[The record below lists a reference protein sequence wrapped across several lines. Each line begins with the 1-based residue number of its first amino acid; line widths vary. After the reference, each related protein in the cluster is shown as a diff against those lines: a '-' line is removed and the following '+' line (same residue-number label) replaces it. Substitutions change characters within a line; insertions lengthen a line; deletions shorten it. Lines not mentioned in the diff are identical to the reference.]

1 MSGRSVKT
9 NQHEVRVA
17 NTRKILDLLRQQ
29 PALTVRELSTETRL
43 SRPTVAKILGL
54 LAGAGVISDRETGE
68 STLEG
73 GKPPRLFSLDAHGGH
88 LIGIN
93 YSGNHFFGSLVDLQL
108 RVMTSVAQPVPA
120 EIRATELVDLLDQ
133 MVRGLL
139 VSSDVTGGRCLGIG
153 IGTPGVTDLGLGE
166 VVFSPHHPGIGEHL
180 ALRDLLAERLEYVAP
195 VFVDN
200 SIRFRTIA
208 EQTMGHL
215 RGVRDGAVIYCDDGL
230 ISGLLLDGQI
240 RRGPNSL
247 AGSIGHMT
255 INPADPVR
263 CACGGYGCWEM
274 QVSPDRLVQEMN
286 ARVARN
292 SPASSP
298 PDLTVAAV
306 LDRADSG
313 DPDAVEL
320 IDRVAHWFAVGI
332 HNMILAYDPETIVIQ
347 GVYARPEGRFFRS
360 LTEQI
365 TEISLVRAPF
375 QTRVVAS
382 ALGKDA
388 ANIGAA
394 SYALSMA
401 LA

>member
-1 MSGRSVKT
+1 MRT
-9 NQHEVRVA
+9 NQKDVRVS

-29 PALTVRELSTETRL
+29 PALTVGELSTETRL
-43 SRPTVAKILGL
+43 SRSTVAKILGIL
-54 LAGAGVISDRETGE
+54 TGASVVSNRETAE

-73 GKPPRLFSLDAHGGH
+73 GKPPRLFSLNAEGGH
-88 LIGIN
+88 LIGIH

-108 RVMTSVAQPVPA
+108 RVITSLAQPVRADIRAA
-120 EIRATELVDLLDQ
+120 EIVDLLEQ

-139 VSSDVTGGRCLGIG
+139 LSSDTNGGRCLGIG
-153 IGTPGVTDLGLGE
+153 LGAPGVTDLGLGE

-200 SIRFRTIA
+200 SIRFRTLA

-215 RGVRDGAVIYCDDGL
+215 RGVRDGAVIYCDDGI

-255 INPADPVR
+255 INPSDPVQ
-263 CACGGYGCWEM
+263 CDCGGYGCWEM
-274 QVSPDRLVQEMN
+274 QVSPRRLVAEMG
-286 ARVARN
+286 ARLKRRAPKE
-292 SPASSP
+292 SPGGE
-298 PDLTVAAV
+298 LTVATV
-306 LDRADSG
+306 LDRADDG

-320 IDRVAHWFAVGI
+320 IEGVAHWFAVGI

-347 GVYARPEGRFFRS
+347 GVYARPDSHFFRS

-365 TEISLVRAPF
+365 TEVSLVRAPF
-375 QTRVVAS
+375 QTRVVCS
-382 ALGKDA
+382 NLGKDA

-394 SYALSMA
+394 SYSLSMT

>member
-1 MSGRSVKT
+1 VKT
-9 NQHEVRVA
+9 NQHDVRVS
-17 NTRKILDLLRQQ
+17 NTRKLLDLLRQQ

-54 LAGAGVISDRETGE
+54 LAGAGVVSDRETGE

-73 GKPPRLFSLDAHGGH
+73 GKPPRLFSLNAEGGH
-88 LIGIN
+88 LIGIH

-120 EIRATELVDLLDQ
+120 EIRAAELVDLLEQ

-139 VSSDVTGGRCLGIG
+139 VSSDTTGGRCLGIG
-153 IGTPGVTDLGLGE
+153 VGTPGVTDLGLGE

-255 INPADPVR
+255 INPGDPVQ

-274 QVSPDRLVQEMN
+274 QVSPDRLVAEMR
-286 ARVARN
+286 ARLERRAPKE
-292 SPASSP
+292 SPGGE
-298 PDLTVAAV
+298 LTVATV
-306 LDRADSG
+306 LDRADDG

-320 IDRVAHWFAVGI
+320 IEGVAHWFAVGI

-347 GVYARPEGRFFRS
+347 GVYARPDSRFFRS

-365 TEISLVRAPF
+365 TDVSLVRAPF
-375 QTRVVAS
+375 QTRVVS
-382 ALGKDA
+382 STLGKDA

-394 SYALSMA
+394 SYSLSMA